1 MYAVVTFTLHY
12 LYTSL
17 KCDCKKFTPFSY
29 LPRMD
34 ISHYNVSLLPPM
46 PKDIESKRALAKT
59 KKTSSVP
66 INVIISNYTQ
76 KALQISV
83 LQELQQR
90 NLNNDVDKIF
100 EQRKMLHDKLLASTT
115 ENHAFVKMSISE
127 NVNDKNTQKKGWV
140 SKSIIN
146 NVDEIKF
153 L

>member
-1 MYAVVTFTLHY
+1 
-12 LYTSL
+12 
-17 KCDCKKFTPFSY
+17 
-29 LPRMD
+29 
-34 ISHYNVSLLPPM
+34 M
-46 PKDIESKRALAKT
+46 PKDIESKRTLAET

-66 INVIISNYTQ
+66 INVISNYTQ

-115 ENHAFVKMSISE
+115 ESHAFVKISISE

-146 NVDEIKF
+146 TVDEIKF